1 MFIKG
6 DLNALDNKDDEK
18 IIDTEADIIKSQDE
32 SDN

>member
-6 DLNALDNKDDEK
+6 DLSALDNKDDEK